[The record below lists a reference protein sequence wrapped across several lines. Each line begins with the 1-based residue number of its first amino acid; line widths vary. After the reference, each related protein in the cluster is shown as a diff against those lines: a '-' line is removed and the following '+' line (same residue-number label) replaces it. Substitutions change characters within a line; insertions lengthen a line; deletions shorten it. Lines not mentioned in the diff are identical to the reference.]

1 VLGLQERSTLCC
13 GGGVPLPVRAS
24 RAGESEASL
33 AKDVLAVAVPLAC
46 GLNVTVNAALWPA
59 AMVEGRERPLRANSE
74 VLVVAEETVMLE
86 PVALS
91 VAVKLLL

>member
-1 VLGLQERSTLCC
+1 M
-13 GGGVPLPVRAS
+13 
-24 RAGESEASL
+24 EASL
-33 AKDVLAVAVPLAC
+33 TKDALAVAVPLAC
-46 GLNVTVNAALWPA
+46 GVKVTVSETLWPA

-74 VLVVAEETVMLE
+74 VLVVAEETVTLE